1 MLVGALG
8 ADWFYLS
15 HGSLTY
21 LAMGTVCSTFCPHS
35 DLVVEQVKLLCVSL
49 PVFSI
54 SAWVVAVLAATYL
67 SRWNTLTFSHID
79 QMARCDTLSF
89 SHIIK

>member
-1 MLVGALG
+1 M
-8 ADWFYLS
+8 
-15 HGSLTY
+15 
-21 LAMGTVCSTFCPHS
+21 
-35 DLVVEQVKLLCVSL
+35 KLLCVTL
-49 PVFSI
+49 PIFSI

-89 SHIIK
+89 SHIDQTMTLSPLSEERLETRLVIFGARWVKYLFSSTILKY

>member
-1 MLVGALG
+1 M
-8 ADWFYLS
+8 
-15 HGSLTY
+15 
-21 LAMGTVCSTFCPHS
+21 
-35 DLVVEQVKLLCVSL
+35 KLLCVAL

-54 SAWVVAVLAATYL
+54 SAWVVAVLAAIYL

-89 SHIIK
+89 SNMTLSPLSEERLETRLVIFGARWVK